1 MTFPKH
7 CNHINHTRFATSSST
22 MDQDEAEAE
31 LRQRRF
37 EAYFRGEILEKE
49 TEVGEVGEVGEKE
62 TAEAAEKDKK
72 SVFAEGELQ
81 DWSCQRAVTWIL
93 GAKNFFELLGISPEQ
108 FPDMM
113 SIRNRYRKLSLLVHP
128 DKHKHSATDVT
139 EMQATNSFQ
148 RLSDAMQVMFDD
160 VARGQLFREIQLEAE
175 EKIELQPRQSCW
187 QPPET
192 DQDSQSED
200 SDTLNGAVR
209 DRVMQQSKLQ
219 HLLKRRRVAK
229 APKAPKS
236 VKSPKA
242 GRKAGSAGSCE
253 QSCEQ
258 SCGQS
263 VPKAADS
270 TDSTV
275 WQPATA
281 TPAATAASAI
291 TLEQLTELW
300 QQGTEALAMA
310 GWKRLE
316 SRRCPGHFYFAHV
329 ATGQTVM
336 DIWER
341 RQSRHDPSVF
351 YFVNSRTA
359 ETSLETPPEKLCLC
373 NLQISTHDHG
383 RGEGLRLTL
392 HSKEFGKKRASCVV
406 TLC

>member
-7 CNHINHTRFATSSST
+7 CNHINHTRFATSSSST

-49 TEVGEVGEVGEKE
+49 TEVGEVGEKE

-160 VARGQLFREIQLEAE
+160 VARGQLFREIQLAE

-192 DQDSQSED
+192 DQDSQESED

-229 APKAPKS
+229 APKSPKS
-236 VKSPKA
+236 VKS
-242 GRKAGSAGSCE
+242 
-253 QSCEQ
+253 
-258 SCGQS
+258 
-263 VPKAADS
+263 PKAADS

-281 TPAATAASAI
+281 TPVAPAATAASAI

-373 NLQISTHDHG
+373 NLQISTHG

>member
-7 CNHINHTRFATSSST
+7 CNHINHTRFATSSSST

-49 TEVGEVGEVGEKE
+49 TEVGEVGEKE

-160 VARGQLFREIQLEAE
+160 VARGQLFREIQLAE

-192 DQDSQSED
+192 DQDSQESEDSED

-229 APKAPKS
+229 APKSPKS
-236 VKSPKA
+236 VKS
-242 GRKAGSAGSCE
+242 
-253 QSCEQ
+253 
-258 SCGQS
+258 
-263 VPKAADS
+263 PKAADS

-281 TPAATAASAI
+281 TPAAPAAPAATAASAI

-373 NLQISTHDHG
+373 NLQISTHG

>member
-7 CNHINHTRFATSSST
+7 CNHINHTRFATSSSST

-49 TEVGEVGEVGEKE
+49 TEVGEVGEKE

-160 VARGQLFREIQLEAE
+160 VARGQLFREIQLAE

-192 DQDSQSED
+192 DQDSQESED

-229 APKAPKS
+229 APKSPKS
-236 VKSPKA
+236 VKS
-242 GRKAGSAGSCE
+242 
-253 QSCEQ
+253 
-258 SCGQS
+258 
-263 VPKAADS
+263 PKAADS

-281 TPAATAASAI
+281 TPAAPAAPAATAASAI

-373 NLQISTHDHG
+373 NLQISTHG

>member
-1 MTFPKH
+1 
-7 CNHINHTRFATSSST
+7 
-22 MDQDEAEAE
+22 
-31 LRQRRF
+31 
-37 EAYFRGEILEKE
+37 
-49 TEVGEVGEVGEKE
+49 
-62 TAEAAEKDKK
+62 
-72 SVFAEGELQ
+72 
-81 DWSCQRAVTWIL
+81 
-93 GAKNFFELLGISPEQ
+93 
-108 FPDMM
+108 
-113 SIRNRYRKLSLLVHP
+113 
-128 DKHKHSATDVT
+128 
-139 EMQATNSFQ
+139 
-148 RLSDAMQVMFDD
+148 MQVMFDD
-160 VARGQLFREIQLEAE
+160 VARGQLFREIQLAE

-192 DQDSQSED
+192 DQDSQESEDSED

-229 APKAPKS
+229 APKSPKS
-236 VKSPKA
+236 VKS
-242 GRKAGSAGSCE
+242 
-253 QSCEQ
+253 
-258 SCGQS
+258 
-263 VPKAADS
+263 PKAADS

-281 TPAATAASAI
+281 TPAAPAASAI

-373 NLQISTHDHG
+373 NLQINTHG